1 VRAHAST
8 EAPPGGQRAIGYLGA
23 MLTLSL
29 LRHAKSSWDDPALED
44 FDRPL
49 AKRGET
55 AAPRMGA
62 YMAAEG
68 LIPDLVLCSPAV
80 RARQTLALVLAHLGG
95 DPSVVYE
102 DAFYLAA
109 PSVLLARI
117 RKIDAGVRHALIVG
131 HDPGI
136 QGLALELA
144 STGRAKAL
152 EALGA
157 KFPTAALAVI
167 RFTPGDWAKVA
178 RGKGRLELFVT
189 PKSL

>member
-1 VRAHAST
+1 
-8 EAPPGGQRAIGYLGA
+8 

-49 AKRGET
+49 SKRGET

-62 YMAAEG
+62 YMAAQG
-68 LIPDLVLCSPAV
+68 LRPDLVLCSPAV
-80 RARQTLALVLAHLGG
+80 RARQTLDLVLARLSGS
-95 DPSVVYE
+95 PTVTYE
-102 DAFYLAA
+102 DGFYLAA

-117 RKIDAGVRHALIVG
+117 RKIAAKVHHALIVG

-136 QGLALELA
+136 QGLALELSHA
-144 STGRAKAL
+144 GKAAGMA
-152 EALGA
+152 ALRA

-167 RFTPGDWAKVA
+167 RFQDGAWSKVA
-178 RGKGRLELFVT
+178 TGKGRLDLFVT
-189 PKSL
+189 PKSLA

>member
-1 VRAHAST
+1 
-8 EAPPGGQRAIGYLGA
+8 

-49 AKRGET
+49 SKRGET

-62 YMAAEG
+62 YMAAQG
-68 LIPDLVLCSPAV
+68 LRPDLVLARLSGSPTV
-80 RARQTLALVLAHLGG
+80 T
-95 DPSVVYE
+95 YE
-102 DAFYLAA
+102 DGFYLAA

-117 RKIDAGVRHALIVG
+117 RKIEAKVHHALIVG

-136 QGLALELA
+136 QGLALEL
-144 STGRAKAL
+144 SHTGKAAAMA
-152 EALGA
+152 ALRA

-167 RFTPGDWAKVA
+167 RFQDGAWSKVA
-178 RGKGRLELFVT
+178 TGKGRLDLFVT
-189 PKSL
+189 PKSLA